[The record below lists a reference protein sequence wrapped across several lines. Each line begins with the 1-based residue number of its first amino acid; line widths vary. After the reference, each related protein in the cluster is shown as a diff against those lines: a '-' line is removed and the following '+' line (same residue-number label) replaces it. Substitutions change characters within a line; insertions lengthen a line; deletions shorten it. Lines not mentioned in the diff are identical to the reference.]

1 MDRSLISLK
10 GSNALND
17 IRNYSTQFVLQL
29 QDSTSGGEV
38 NMNDVRTVQTPNEA
52 PGKPGISPSWCSSA
66 KDIVG
71 CSLESSRLWFTLG
84 HGIVNEVY
92 YPRIDIPQLR
102 DLGFIVADGKGFW
115 VEVKRLDDY
124 ELSLAGP
131 GIPAV
136 QVVHSHA
143 RFILTLRITPDPQ
156 RDVLLIETILD
167 GDTELHPYVLLAP
180 HLGGTGHDNHAW
192 ADRHRGRRILWAE
205 QGPFALA
212 LAASDSDQQD
222 GFSQTSAGYVG
233 VSDGWRDFTHNGTMR
248 WQYNHAGPGNIAL
261 MGHLPRRSVLALGFG
276 SSKESAATLAL
287 SALPRHF
294 DEPWHRQI
302 AAWEAWHGQ
311 YQHQLTA
318 AAELPEALRK
328 QLLLSAMVLRVHQ
341 DQTYPGAMVASLSIP
356 WGNIRDER
364 GGYHLVWPRDL
375 VECAGALLALG
386 ADDKAR
392 EILRYL
398 IATQNE
404 DGHWYQNQWLGGKS
418 FWEGIQLDEAAFPVL
433 LAGALVEREALDDI
447 NVGNMVRRAL
457 SFIAHNGPA
466 SDQDRWEENAGVNT
480 YTLTVCIAA
489 LVTGSQF
496 LDDDERD
503 TALAIAD
510 YWNSRIEDWTAV
522 YGTDLAQR
530 YDVQGYYVRGE
541 PRRALVD
548 EEAMHQTLPIKNRL
562 QDPELKADEQIGT
575 DFLQLVRFGL
585 RQTDDP
591 LIKSSIKVADALLRV
606 DTPNGPA
613 WHRYNGDGYGEHE
626 DGSPFDGSGIG
637 RAWPLLTGE
646 RGHFELVAGNSPL
659 PYLQAMADM
668 SGPNGM
674 ISEQIWDGEPLTNYG
689 LYPGRPTGSA
699 MPLAWAHAEFIK
711 LARSWVINRPFDRP
725 GPVWDRYH
733 GQRSVP
739 GFAVWSVNAQLST
752 LAAGSMLH
760 LYLPRPATLRWRTL
774 GMNNF
779 RQATT
784 TASGLGFHIIE
795 LDTRHLRPNQ
805 CLHFTIQYTQ
815 GSQSEHT
822 IKVIAARGT

>member
-1 MDRSLISLK
+1 
-10 GSNALND
+10 
-17 IRNYSTQFVLQL
+17 
-29 QDSTSGGEV
+29 
-38 NMNDVRTVQTPNEA
+38 MNDVGYIQTRSEA
-52 PGKPGISPSWCSSA
+52 PGEPGISPSWCSSA
-66 KDIVG
+66 KDMVG
-71 CSLESSRLWFTLG
+71 CALESSRLWFTLG

-92 YPRIDIPQLR
+92 YPRIDIPQIR

-115 VEVKRLDDY
+115 VEVKRLNDY
-124 ELSLAGP
+124 ELSLASP

-136 QVVHSHA
+136 TVVHNHP
-143 RFILTLRITPDPQ
+143 RFKLTLRITPDPQ
-156 RDVLLIETILD
+156 RDVLLIETNLE

-192 ADRHRGRRILWAE
+192 ADLHRGRRILWAE

-212 LAASDSDQQD
+212 LAAGDTRQRD
-222 GFSQTSAGYVG
+222 GFGTISAGFVG
-233 VSDGWRDFTHNGTMR
+233 VSDGWSDFSHNGAMQ
-248 WQYNHAGPGNIAL
+248 WQYGHAGPGNIAL
-261 MGHLPRRSVLALGFG
+261 IGQLPRRAVLALGFG

-287 SALPRHF
+287 SALPRRF
-294 DEPWHRQI
+294 DEPWRRQI

-311 YQHQLTA
+311 CQHQLA
-318 AAELPEALRK
+318 AAATLPESLRK

-386 ADDKAR
+386 ADDKTR

-404 DGHWYQNQWLGGKS
+404 DGHWCQNQWLGGKS

-433 LAGALVEREALDDI
+433 LANALAERNALDDI
-447 NVGNMVRRAL
+447 NVEDMVRRAL

-466 SDQDRWEENAGVNT
+466 SDQDRWEENAGINT
-480 YTLTVCIAA
+480 YTLTICIAA
-489 LVTGSQF
+489 LVAGSRF
-496 LDDDERD
+496 LADDERD
-503 TALAIAD
+503 TALALAD
-510 YWNSRIEDWTAV
+510 YWNNRIEDWTVV
-522 YGTDLAQR
+522 YETPLAQR
-530 YDVQGYYVRGE
+530 YDVKGYYVRTE
-541 PRRALVD
+541 PRRALID
-548 EEAMHQTLPIKNRL
+548 EEAMHETLPIKNRI
-562 QDPELKADEQIGT
+562 QDPGLKAEEQIGT

-585 RQTDDP
+585 RQADDP
-591 LIKSSIKVADALLRV
+591 LIKSSIKVADALLRI

-626 DGSPFDGSGIG
+626 DGSPFDGSGVG

-646 RGHFELVAGNSPL
+646 RGHYELAAGNSPL

-668 SGPNGM
+668 SGPGGM
-674 ISEQIWDGEPLTNYG
+674 ISEQIWDGETLAKRG
-689 LYPGRPTGSA
+689 LYSGRPTGSA

-711 LARSWVINRPFDRP
+711 LAHSLAIKRPFDRP
-725 GPVWDRYH
+725 SPVWERYN
-733 GQRSVP
+733 GRRP
-739 GFAVWSVNAQLST
+739 ITEFAVWSVKAQLPT
-752 LAAGSMLH
+752 LPVGLKLR

-774 GMNNF
+774 DNANF
-779 RQATT
+779 RQTT
-784 TASGLGFHIIE
+784 TSATGLGFHMIE

-805 CLHFTIQYTQ
+805 CINFIVQYQQEPQIQM
-815 GSQSEHT
+815 ERT
-822 IKVIAARGT
+822 IKIVAARGK

>member
-1 MDRSLISLK
+1 
-10 GSNALND
+10 
-17 IRNYSTQFVLQL
+17 
-29 QDSTSGGEV
+29 
-38 NMNDVRTVQTPNEA
+38 MNDAGKMQIVSEA
-52 PGKPGISPSWCSSA
+52 PGEPGISPSWCSSA
-66 KDIVG
+66 KDMVG
-71 CSLESSRLWFTLG
+71 CALESSRLWFTLG

-92 YPRIDIPQLR
+92 YPRIDIPQIR

-115 VEVKRLDDY
+115 VEVKRLNDY

-136 QVVHSHA
+136 KVVHSHP
-143 RFILTLRITPDPQ
+143 RFKLTLRVTPDPQ
-156 RDVLLIETILD
+156 RDVLLIETFLD
-167 GDTELHPYVLLAP
+167 GDTELQPYVLLAP

-192 ADRHRGRRILWAE
+192 ADRYRGRRILWAE

-212 LAASDSDQQD
+212 LAASTARQRD
-222 GFSQTSAGYVG
+222 GFGPTSAGYVG
-233 VSDGWRDFTHNGTMR
+233 VSDGWRDFTHNGAMQ
-248 WQYNHAGPGNIAL
+248 WQYGHAGPGNVAL
-261 MGHLPRRSVLALGFG
+261 MGCLPRRAVLALGFG

-287 SALPRHF
+287 SALPRRF
-294 DEPWHRQI
+294 DEPWQRQI

-311 YQHQLTA
+311 CQHQLA
-318 AAELPEALRK
+318 ADLPESLRK
-328 QLLLSAMVLRVHQ
+328 QLSLSAMVLRVHQ

-398 IATQNE
+398 IATQND
-404 DGHWYQNQWLGGKS
+404 DGHWCQNQWLGGKS

-433 LAGALVEREALDDI
+433 LANALLERDVLDDI
-447 NVGNMVRRAL
+447 IVEDMVRRAL

-480 YTLTVCIAA
+480 YTLTICIAA
-489 LVTGSQF
+489 LVAGSQF
-496 LDDDERD
+496 LADDERD
-503 TALAIAD
+503 TALALAD
-510 YWNSRIEDWTAV
+510 YWNSRIEDWTVV
-522 YGTDLAQR
+522 YGTPLAQR
-530 YDVQGYYVRGE
+530 YEVKGYYVRTE
-541 PRRALVD
+541 PRRALID
-548 EEAMHQTLPIKNRL
+548 EEAMHQTLPIKNRV
-562 QDPELKADEQIGT
+562 QDPGLKAEEQIGT

-585 RQTDDP
+585 RQADDP
-591 LIKSSIKVADALLRV
+591 LIKSSIKVVDALLRV

-626 DGSPFDGSGIG
+626 DGSPFDGSGTG

-646 RGHFELVAGNSPL
+646 RGHYELAAGNSPF

-668 SGPNGM
+668 SGPGGM
-674 ISEQIWDGEPLTNYG
+674 ISEQIWDGEALVKRG

-711 LARSWVINRPFDRP
+711 LAHSWAIKRPFDRP
-725 GPVWDRYH
+725 NPVWERYH
-733 GQRSVP
+733 GQRAIP

-752 LAAGSMLH
+752 LAAGLRLR
-760 LYLPRPATLRWRTL
+760 LYLPQPATLRWRSL
-774 GMNNF
+774 DMDNF
-779 RQATT
+779 SQ
-784 TASGLGFHIIE
+784 TASSTAGLGFHIIE

-805 CLHFTIQYTQ
+805 YLNFTVQYEQESQT
-815 GSQSEHT
+815 QSEYT
-822 IKVIAARGT
+822 IKIIAARGK

>member
-1 MDRSLISLK
+1 
-10 GSNALND
+10 
-17 IRNYSTQFVLQL
+17 
-29 QDSTSGGEV
+29 
-38 NMNDVRTVQTPNEA
+38 MNDASKIQTIREA
-52 PGKPGISPSWCSSA
+52 PGEPGIPPSWCSSA
-66 KDIVG
+66 KDMVG
-71 CSLESSRLWFTLG
+71 CALDSSRVWFTLG

-92 YPRIDIPQLR
+92 YPRIDIPQIR
-102 DLGFIVADGKGFW
+102 DLGFIVADDKGFW
-115 VEVKRLDDY
+115 VEVKRLNDY

-136 QVVHSHA
+136 KVVHNHP
-143 RFILTLRITPDPQ
+143 RFTLTLRITPDPQ
-156 RDVLLIETILD
+156 RDVLLIETNLD
-167 GDTELHPYVLLAP
+167 GDAQLHPYVLLAP

-212 LAASDSDQQD
+212 LVASDPRQRD
-222 GFSQTSAGYVG
+222 GFGPSSAGFVG
-233 VSDGWRDFTHNGTMR
+233 VSDGWSDFSHNGAMQ
-248 WQYNHAGPGNIAL
+248 WQYDHAGPGNAAL
-261 MGHLPRRSVLALGFG
+261 MGRLPRSAVLALGFG

-287 SALPRHF
+287 SALPRQF
-294 DEPWHRQI
+294 EEPWQRQI
-302 AAWEAWHGQ
+302 AAWESWHGQ
-311 YQHQLTA
+311 CQHQLTA
-318 AAELPEALRK
+318 TADLPESLRN

-404 DGHWYQNQWLGGKS
+404 DGHWCQNQWLGGKS
-418 FWEGIQLDEAAFPVL
+418 FWEGVQLDEAAFPVL
-433 LAGALVEREALDDI
+433 LADALIEREALDDI
-447 NVGNMVRRAL
+447 NVEDMVRRAL

-480 YTLTVCIAA
+480 YTLTICIAA
-489 LVTGSQF
+489 LVAGSHF
-496 LDDDERD
+496 LPDDERD
-503 TALAIAD
+503 TALALAD
-510 YWNSRIEDWTAV
+510 FWNSRIEDWTAV
-522 YGTDLAQR
+522 YGTPLAHR
-530 YDVQGYYVRGE
+530 HDVKGYYVRTE
-541 PRRALVD
+541 PRRALID
-548 EEAMHQTLPIKNRL
+548 EEAMHETLPIKNRL
-562 QDPELKADEQIGT
+562 QDPELKAEEQIGN

-585 RQTDDP
+585 RQADDP

-626 DGSPFDGSGIG
+626 DGSPFDGSGVG

-646 RGHFELVAGNSPL
+646 RGHYELAAGNSPL

-668 SGPNGM
+668 SGQGGM
-674 ISEQIWDGEPLTNYG
+674 ISEQIWDGEALAKSG

-711 LARSWVINRPFDRP
+711 LAHSWTIKRPFDRP
-725 GPVWDRYH
+725 SPVWERYH
-733 GQRSVP
+733 GRRSVP
-739 GFAVWSVNAQLST
+739 EFAVWSVNAPLAT
-752 LAAGSMLH
+752 LMTGLKLR
-760 LYLPRPATLRWRTL
+760 LYLPRPATIRWRTL
-774 GMNNF
+774 DIANF
-779 RQATT
+779 HQETT
-784 TASGLGFHIIE
+784 SAAGLGFHMIE
-795 LDTRHLRPNQ
+795 LDTHHLRPNQ
-805 CLHFTIQYTQ
+805 SLNLSVQYERESQ
-815 GSQSEHT
+815 YQSEYT
-822 IKVIAARGT
+822 IKIIAASAR

>member
-1 MDRSLISLK
+1 
-10 GSNALND
+10 
-17 IRNYSTQFVLQL
+17 
-29 QDSTSGGEV
+29 
-38 NMNDVRTVQTPNEA
+38 MNDAGNMQSMSEA

-66 KDIVG
+66 KDMVG
-71 CSLESSRLWFTLG
+71 CALESSRLWFTLG

-92 YPRIDIPQLR
+92 YPRIDIPQIR
-102 DLGFIVADGKGFW
+102 DLGFIIADGKGFW
-115 VEVKRLDDY
+115 VEVKRLNDY

-136 QVVHSHA
+136 KIVHSHP
-143 RFILTLRITPDPQ
+143 RFMLTLRITPDPQ

-167 GDTELHPYVLLAP
+167 GDMELHPYVLLAP

-212 LAASDSDQQD
+212 LAASDARQRD
-222 GFSQTSAGYVG
+222 GLGPTSAGFVG
-233 VSDGWRDFTHNGTMR
+233 VSDGWSDFSHNGAMQ
-248 WQYNHAGPGNIAL
+248 WQYGHAGPGNVAL
-261 MGHLPRRSVLALGFG
+261 IGHLPRSAVLALGFG

-287 SALPRHF
+287 SALPRQF
-294 DEPWHRQI
+294 DEPWQRQI

-311 YQHQLTA
+311 CQHKLTGA
-318 AAELPEALRK
+318 DLPEPLRK

-392 EILRYL
+392 EMLRYL

-404 DGHWYQNQWLGGKS
+404 DGHWCQNQWLGGKS

-433 LAGALVEREALDDI
+433 LADALVEREALDDI
-447 NVGNMVRRAL
+447 NVEDMVRRAL

-480 YTLTVCIAA
+480 YTLTICIAA
-489 LVTGSQF
+489 LVAGSQF
-496 LDDDERD
+496 LPDDERD
-503 TALAIAD
+503 TALTLAD

-522 YGTDLAQR
+522 YGTPLAQR
-530 YDVQGYYVRGE
+530 HDVKGYYVRTE
-541 PRRALVD
+541 PRRALID
-548 EEAMHQTLPIKNRL
+548 EEAMHETLPIKNRL
-562 QDPELKADEQIGT
+562 QDPGLKAEEQIGN

-585 RQTDDP
+585 RQVDDP

-626 DGSPFDGSGIG
+626 DGSPFDGSGVG

-646 RGHFELVAGNSPL
+646 RGHYELAAGNSPL

-668 SGPNGM
+668 SGPGGM
-674 ISEQIWDGEPLTNYG
+674 ISEQIWDGEALAKCG

-711 LARSWVINRPFDRP
+711 LAHSWTIKRPFDRP
-725 GPVWDRYH
+725 SPVWERYH
-733 GQRSVP
+733 GRRAMP
-739 GFAVWSVNAQLST
+739 GFAVWSVNAPLAT
-752 LAAGSMLH
+752 LAAGLKLR
-760 LYLPRPATLRWRTL
+760 LYLPRPATLRWRTPDIA
-774 GMNNF
+774 NF
-779 RQATT
+779 RQAATS
-784 TASGLGFHIIE
+784 AAGLGFQMIE

-805 CLHFTIQYTQ
+805 SLNITVQYERESQ
-815 GSQSEHT
+815 SQSEYT
-822 IKVIAARGT
+822 IKIIAARGV

>member
-1 MDRSLISLK
+1 
-10 GSNALND
+10 
-17 IRNYSTQFVLQL
+17 
-29 QDSTSGGEV
+29 
-38 NMNDVRTVQTPNEA
+38 MNDVSIMQSMSEA
-52 PGKPGISPSWCSSA
+52 PGAPGISPSWCSSA

-71 CSLESSRLWFTLG
+71 CALESSRLWFTLG
-84 HGIVNEVY
+84 HGIINEVY
-92 YPRIDIPQLR
+92 YPRIDIPQIR

-115 VEVKRLDDY
+115 VEVKRLNDY
-124 ELSLAGP
+124 ELSLAEP
-131 GIPAV
+131 GIPAIK
-136 QVVHSHA
+136 VVHSHPL
-143 RFILTLRITPDPQ
+143 FILTLRITPDPQ
-156 RDVLLIETILD
+156 RDVLLIETTLD
-167 GDTELHPYVLLAP
+167 GDAELRPYVLLAP

-192 ADRHRGRRILWAE
+192 ADHHRGRRILWAE

-212 LAASDSDQQD
+212 LAASDERQQD
-222 GFSQTSAGYVG
+222 GFGPTSAGFVG
-233 VSDGWRDFTHNGTMR
+233 VSDGWRDFTHNGAMQ
-248 WQYNHAGPGNIAL
+248 WQYGHAGPGNVAL
-261 MGHLPRRSVLALGFG
+261 MGRLPRRTVLALGFG

-287 SALPRHF
+287 SALPRQF

-302 AAWEAWHGQ
+302 VAWEAWHGQ
-311 YQHQLTA
+311 CQHQLA
-318 AAELPEALRK
+318 AAADLPESLRN

-398 IATQNE
+398 IATQND
-404 DGHWYQNQWLGGKS
+404 DGHWCQNQWLGGKS

-433 LAGALVEREALDDI
+433 LADALIEREALDDI
-447 NVGNMVRRAL
+447 NVEDMVRRAL

-480 YTLTVCIAA
+480 YTLTICIAA
-489 LVTGSQF
+489 LVAGSQF
-496 LDDDERD
+496 LADDERV
-503 TALAIAD
+503 TALALAD

-522 YGTDLAQR
+522 FETALAQR
-530 YDVQGYYVRGE
+530 YDVQGYYVRTE
-541 PRRALVD
+541 PRRALID

-562 QDPELKADEQIGT
+562 QDPGLKAEEQIGN

-585 RQTDDP
+585 RQADDP

-626 DGSPFDGSGIG
+626 DGSPFDGSGVG

-646 RGHFELVAGNSPL
+646 RGHYELAAGNSPL
-659 PYLQAMADM
+659 PYLHAMADM
-668 SGPNGM
+668 SGPGGM
-674 ISEQIWDGEPLTNYG
+674 ISEQVWDGEALAKCG

-711 LARSWVINRPFDRP
+711 LAHSWAIKRPFDRP
-725 GPVWDRYH
+725 KPVWERYH
-733 GQRSVP
+733 GQRAKP
-739 GFAVWSVNAQLST
+739 GFAVWSVNAQLSS
-752 LAAGSMLH
+752 LAAGLRLR
-760 LYLPRPATLRWRTL
+760 LYLPQPATLRWRTRDMDNL
-774 GMNNF
+774 C
-779 RQATT
+779 QAATSAT
-784 TASGLGFHIIE
+784 GLGFHMIE

-805 CLHFTIQYTQ
+805 CLNFTVHYEQESE
-815 GSQSEHT
+815 SQSEYT
-822 IKVIAARGT
+822 IKVNAASDE

>member
-1 MDRSLISLK
+1 
-10 GSNALND
+10 
-17 IRNYSTQFVLQL
+17 
-29 QDSTSGGEV
+29 
-38 NMNDVRTVQTPNEA
+38 MNDASKIQTIREA
-52 PGKPGISPSWCSSA
+52 PGEPGIPPSWCSSA
-66 KDIVG
+66 KDMVG
-71 CSLESSRLWFTLG
+71 CALESSRVWFTLG

-92 YPRIDIPQLR
+92 YPRIDIPQIR
-102 DLGFIVADGKGFW
+102 DLGFIVADDKGFW
-115 VEVKRLDDY
+115 VEVKRLNDY

-136 QVVHSHA
+136 KVVHNHP
-143 RFILTLRITPDPQ
+143 RFTLTLRITPDPQ
-156 RDVLLIETILD
+156 RDVLLIETNLD
-167 GDTELHPYVLLAP
+167 GDAQLHPYVLLAP

-212 LAASDSDQQD
+212 LVASDPRQRD
-222 GFSQTSAGYVG
+222 GFGPSSAGFVG
-233 VSDGWRDFTHNGTMR
+233 VSDGWSDFSHNGAMQ
-248 WQYNHAGPGNIAL
+248 WQYDHAGPGNAAL
-261 MGHLPRRSVLALGFG
+261 MGRLPRSAVLALGFG

-287 SALPRHF
+287 SALPRQF
-294 DEPWHRQI
+294 EEPWQRQI
-302 AAWEAWHGQ
+302 AAWESWHGQ
-311 YQHQLTA
+311 CQHQLTA
-318 AAELPEALRK
+318 TADLPESLRN

-404 DGHWYQNQWLGGKS
+404 DGHWCQNQWLGGKS
-418 FWEGIQLDEAAFPVL
+418 FWEGVQLDEAAFPVL
-433 LAGALVEREALDDI
+433 LADALIEREALDDI
-447 NVGNMVRRAL
+447 NVEDMVRRAL

-480 YTLTVCIAA
+480 YTLTICIAA
-489 LVTGSQF
+489 LVAGSHF
-496 LDDDERD
+496 LPDDERD
-503 TALAIAD
+503 TALALAD
-510 YWNSRIEDWTAV
+510 FWNSRIEDWTAV
-522 YGTDLAQR
+522 YGTPLAHR
-530 YDVQGYYVRGE
+530 HDVKGYYVRTE
-541 PRRALVD
+541 PRRALID
-548 EEAMHQTLPIKNRL
+548 EEAMHETLPIKNRL
-562 QDPELKADEQIGT
+562 QDPELKAEEQIGN

-585 RQTDDP
+585 RQADDP

-626 DGSPFDGSGIG
+626 DGSPFDGSGVG

-646 RGHFELVAGNSPL
+646 RGHYELAAGNSPL

-668 SGPNGM
+668 SGQGGM
-674 ISEQIWDGEPLTNYG
+674 ISEQIWDGEALAKSG

-711 LARSWVINRPFDRP
+711 LAHSWTIKRPFDRP
-725 GPVWDRYH
+725 SPVWERYH
-733 GQRSVP
+733 GRRSVP
-739 GFAVWSVNAQLST
+739 EFAVWSVNAPLAT
-752 LAAGSMLH
+752 LMTGLKLR
-760 LYLPRPATLRWRTL
+760 LYLPRPATIRWRTL
-774 GMNNF
+774 DIANF
-779 RQATT
+779 HQETT
-784 TASGLGFHIIE
+784 SAAGLGFHMIE
-795 LDTRHLRPNQ
+795 LDTHHLRPNQ
-805 CLHFTIQYTQ
+805 SLNLSVQYERESQ
-815 GSQSEHT
+815 YQSEYT
-822 IKVIAARGT
+822 IKIIAASAR

>member
-1 MDRSLISLK
+1 
-10 GSNALND
+10 
-17 IRNYSTQFVLQL
+17 
-29 QDSTSGGEV
+29 
-38 NMNDVRTVQTPNEA
+38 MNDASKTQTIREA
-52 PGKPGISPSWCSSA
+52 PGAPGISPSWCSSA
-66 KDIVG
+66 KDMVG
-71 CSLESSRLWFTLG
+71 CALESSRLWFTLG

-92 YPRIDIPQLR
+92 YPRIDIPQIR
-102 DLGFIVADGKGFW
+102 DLGFIIADDKGFW
-115 VEVKRLDDY
+115 VEVKRLNDY
-124 ELSLAGP
+124 ELTLASP

-136 QVVHSHA
+136 KVIHNHP
-143 RFILTLRITPDPQ
+143 RFTLTLRITPDPQ
-156 RDVLLIETILD
+156 RDVLLIETLLD

-192 ADRHRGRRILWAE
+192 ADRHRGHRILWAE

-212 LAASDSDQQD
+212 LAASDARQAD
-222 GFSQTSAGYVG
+222 GFGPSSAGFVG
-233 VSDGWRDFTHNGTMR
+233 VNDGWSDFSRNGAMR
-248 WQYNHAGPGNIAL
+248 WQYDHAGPGNVAL
-261 MGHLPRRSVLALGFG
+261 TGRLSRSAMLALGFG

-287 SALPRHF
+287 SALPRQF
-294 DEPWHRQI
+294 DEPWQRQI

-311 YQHQLTA
+311 CQHQLTA
-318 AAELPEALRK
+318 ATDLPESLRN

-404 DGHWYQNQWLGGKS
+404 DGHWCQNQWLGGKS

-433 LAGALVEREALDDI
+433 LAAALIEREALDDI
-447 NVGNMVRRAL
+447 NVEDMVRRAL

-480 YTLTVCIAA
+480 YTLTICIAA
-489 LVTGSQF
+489 LVAGSQF
-496 LDDDERD
+496 LPENERG
-503 TALAIAD
+503 TAFALAD

-522 YGTDLAQR
+522 YGTPLAQR
-530 YDVQGYYVRGE
+530 YDVKGYYVRTE
-541 PRRALVD
+541 PRRALIN
-548 EEAMHQTLPIKNRL
+548 EEAMHETLPIKNRL
-562 QDPELKADEQIGT
+562 QDPGLKAEEQIGN

-585 RQTDDP
+585 RRADDP
-591 LIKSSIKVADALLRV
+591 LMKSSIKVADALLRV

-626 DGSPFDGSGIG
+626 DGSPFDGSGVG

-646 RGHFELVAGNSPL
+646 RGHYELAAGNSPL

-668 SGPNGM
+668 SGPGGM
-674 ISEQIWDGEPLTNYG
+674 ISEQIWDREALASCG

-711 LARSWVINRPFDRP
+711 LAQSWAIKRPFDRP
-725 GPVWDRYH
+725 GPVWERYH
-733 GQRSVP
+733 GRRSETE
-739 GFAVWSVNAQLST
+739 FAVWSVNAPLAT
-752 LAAGSMLH
+752 LPTGLKLR

-774 GMNNF
+774 DIADF
-779 RQATT
+779 RPAATSAT
-784 TASGLGFHIIE
+784 GLGFHMIE

-805 CLHFTIQYTQ
+805 YLNFMVQYKQ
-815 GSQSEHT
+815 EPQSQLEYT
-822 IKVIAARGT
+822 IKIIAARGN